1 MPEKVKF
8 IDLKLEVGDVRD
20 IINALKEQERR
31 YRDIVASGKVGTSY
45 CSKYDI
51 MFYED
56 LAKRR
61 ARQVWL
67 LELELS
73 KSLKEEK
80 KDNDTKTSEARS

>member
-73 KSLKEEK
+73 ESLKEEK